1 MRRRRLAG
9 CEFGALVRRALE
21 SIPEDFRRRME
32 NVAVEVE
39 DRPSRALLRSMGVP
53 AGESLY
59 GVYEGTP
66 LTERTHED
74 AHSPAKVVIFRGPLV
89 EDFGA
94 DAGEIVR
101 QVRAT
106 VLHEL
111 GHHFGM
117 EEADM
122 PEADAG
128 DRDGPRAPP

>member
-66 LTERTHED
+66 LTERGAEEPM
-74 AHSPAKVVIFRGPLV
+74 SPDRIVIYRRHLLD
-89 EDFGA
+89 DFGGDA
-94 DAGEIVR
+94 DEIVR
-101 QVRAT
+101 QVRLT
-106 VLHEL
+106 VLHEI
-111 GHHFGM
+111 GHHFGLDEDAM
-117 EEADM
+117 G
-122 PEADAG
+122 DAG
-128 DRDGPRAPP
+128 